1 MSYYGFTVTD
11 KGRALIAKLVA
22 GKKLELSKIMV
33 GSGSCP
39 NDTKPRE
46 LLDLCMPVAEA
57 TSTTPVYDGEK
68 VSMTVEYRSDMNG
81 GLKKGF
87 WLKEFGI
94 YANDPDEGEI
104 LIYYGSLGDY
114 PQWVSPLSK
123 TGIDV
128 RRFPVCIIIGDDLGV
143 SVDYNCQSWMTAED
157 VNKYC
162 IETLLPQMLETVK
175 QYISESEAKREGHRK
190 YDITL
195 NASQWQS
202 VEEKTYKYFCDVE
215 IEGCTVSDIPSAVIA
230 VNSLETA
237 VKAGVFEVCETIDGY
252 LRFYSARLPVADISV
267 SVVLLSIATTS
278 SGGGTG
284 GSYILPVAGSARLGG
299 VKIGNG
305 INIDKDGT
313 ISINT
318 DDISVQNE
326 DVEEMIDTV
335 FNDNEK
341 SSE

>member
-22 GKKLELSKIMV
+22 GKQLELSKIMV

-39 NDTKPRE
+39 DDTKPRE
-46 LLDLCMPVAEA
+46 LLDLCTPVAEA
-57 TSTTPVYDGEK
+57 TSTTPQYDGEK

-94 YANDPDEGEI
+94 YAVDPDEGEI

-128 RRFPVCIIIGDDLGV
+128 RRFPVCIIIGDDSGV

-162 IETLLPQMLETVK
+162 METLLPQMLETVK
-175 QYISESEAKREGHRK
+175 QYIRESEANRDGHRK

-195 NASQWQS
+195 ISSEWQEA
-202 VEEKTYKYFCDVE
+202 EEDKEYKYFYDFE
-215 IEGCTVSDIPSAVIA
+215 IEGCTETDIPNSTVL
-230 VNSLETA
+230 VSSLETA
-237 VKAGVFEVCETIDGY
+237 KKAGMFEVCKTLENC
-252 LRFYSARLPVADISV
+252 LRFYSKGLPETDINI
-267 SVVLLSIATTS
+267 SVVLLSIGSS
-278 SGGGTG
+278 SGGSGDSSG
-284 GSYILPVAGSARLGG
+284 NYVLPVASQDRLGG
-299 VKIGNG
+299 IRIGNG
-305 INIDKDGT
+305 LNIDKDGT
-313 ISINT
+313 VSINT
-318 DDISVQNE
+318 EDISAQDG
-326 DVEEMIDTV
+326 DVEEMIDNV
-335 FNDNEK
+335 FDEK
-341 SSE
+341 

>member
-94 YANDPDEGEI
+94 YAVDPDEGEI

-143 SVDYNCQSWMTAED
+143 SVDYKCQSWMTAED

-162 IETLLPQMLETVK
+162 METLLPQMLETVK
-175 QYISESEAKREGHRK
+175 QYISESEANRDGHRK

-195 NASQWQS
+195 ISSEWQEA
-202 VEEKTYKYFCDVE
+202 EEDKEYKYFYDFE
-215 IEGCTVSDIPSAVIA
+215 IEGCTEADIPNSTVL
-230 VNSLETA
+230 VSSLETA
-237 VKAGVFEVCETIDGY
+237 KKAGMFEVCKTLENC
-252 LRFYSARLPVADISV
+252 LRFYSKGLPETDINI
-267 SVVLLSIATTS
+267 SVVLLSIGSS
-278 SGGGTG
+278 SGGSG
-284 GSYILPVAGSARLGG
+284 GSSGNYVLPVASQDRLGG
-299 VKIGNG
+299 IRIGNG
-305 INIDKDGT
+305 LNIDKDGT
-313 ISINT
+313 ASINT
-318 DDISVQNE
+318 EDISAQDG
-326 DVEEMIDTV
+326 DVEEMIDNV
-335 FNDNEK
+335 FDEK
-341 SSE
+341 